1 MSFKHSLSILTSR
14 FSITY
19 KLLAFILIVTFLF
32 SVLMV
37 SVIYPTLAG
46 LRNSIN
52 ELDLDV
58 AVRHYIEQA
67 LKGDDPGLQSQAYE
81 QLSSKLDQAAEIVRN
96 SSTEISLAIVLA
108 AVLYLFYVVFFSWG
122 QYCVSDVINH
132 HMSSNSK
139 FGFSSN
145 LAVNF
150 KKAMRYS
157 LLYTVIT
164 IGFMAAAGLLFWL
177 SFATLFKFVP
187 LLGIASVVAIF
198 VFVMAL
204 RRALLFGWVPAM
216 VSDGLGAV
224 DGLKKGMS
232 LLKRRFNYALGL
244 YFVFYIVFLSLNV
257 MVTIF
262 TVGVGTLFS
271 ISISLALAQVCDLVI
286 YYRTVGKRYY
296 IDVLNV
302 VDPSI
307 KQRSL

>member
-19 KLLAFILIVTFLF
+19 KLLAFILIITFLF

-37 SVIYPTLAG
+37 CAIYPTLSG
-46 LRNSIN
+46 LRNSVN
-52 ELDLDV
+52 ELGLSNAIKDYLRE
-58 AVRHYIEQA
+58 ALRGEPEAQA
-67 LKGDDPGLQSQAYE
+67 QAYE
-81 QLSSKLDQAAEIVRN
+81 VLSSKFDAAADAIQKN
-96 SSTEISLAIVLA
+96 SLQINLSVVWLVLI
-108 AVLYLFYVVFFSWG
+108 YLLYVVFFSWG

-132 HMSSNSK
+132 HMNSNSK

-157 LLYTVIT
+157 LLYTAIT
-164 IGFMAAAGLLFWL
+164 IGFMAVVALLYWL
-177 SFATLFKFVP
+177 SFVTLFKIAPIVG
-187 LLGIASVVAIF
+187 LGSAVVIFVVAL
-198 VFVMAL
+198 AL

-216 VSDGLGAV
+216 VADGLDV
-224 DGLKKGMS
+224 VEGLKKGMS
-232 LLKRRFNYALGL
+232 LLKQRFAYAFGL
-244 YFVFYIVFLSLNV
+244 YVAYYLSWFALVVGITVFTL
-257 MVTIF
+257 
-262 TVGVGTLFS
+262 GVGTLPAVAF
-271 ISISLALAQVCDLVI
+271 SLALAQVCDLVI

>member
-96 SSTEISLAIVLA
+96 SSTEISLAIVLT

-157 LLYTVIT
+157 LLYTAIT
-164 IGFMAAAGLLFWL
+164 IGFMAVVALLYWL
-177 SFATLFKFVP
+177 SFVTLFKIAPIVG
-187 LLGIASVVAIF
+187 LGSAVVIFVVAL
-198 VFVMAL
+198 AL

-216 VSDGLGAV
+216 VADGLDV
-224 DGLKKGMS
+224 VEGLKKGMS
-232 LLKRRFNYALGL
+232 LLKQRFVYAFGL
-244 YFVFYIVFLSLNV
+244 YVAYYLSWFALVVGITVFTL
-257 MVTIF
+257 
-262 TVGVGTLFS
+262 GVGTLPAVAF
-271 ISISLALAQVCDLVI
+271 SLALAQVCDLVI